1 MTSSEV
7 ENLVLDAVKR
17 HTLNEKV
24 GGKTRFAEDLHLS
37 ATSRQMLF
45 ASMVESFNA
54 KGVSLPSRGFFL
66 SHFLTCQTPGDVQ
79 SALSAKVFGSAK
91 SSDSKKTTA
100 AKSKKG
106 KSGR

>member
-7 ENLVLDAVKR
+7 ETLVLDAVKR
-17 HTLNEKV
+17 HTLSEKV

-37 ATSRQMLF
+37 ETSRQMLF

-66 SHFLTCQTPGDVQ
+66 SHFLTCRTPGDVQ
-79 SALSAKVFGSAK
+79 TALSAKVFAPAK
-91 SSDSKKTTA
+91 SETKAAAGKTKKN
-100 AKSKKG
+100 